1 MWHDEAMTR
10 RHLGVMLSWAAAR
23 RSKACV
29 KSVMARWRGEA
40 AARCHSRAVLQMML
54 QRCGVRT
61 GLQAIDGWRHAAKH
75 GPRRRGKKALLVGRN
90 RVRVMLSIFGVLHA
104 RMCTRRQISHVMAR
118 CLARLRWTDL
128 ARAFWG
134 WLVERDVSLAERRK
148 VRCANMMMTR
158 SRKERMRAVWMGW
171 MERIDCLVMQK
182 EEEERE
188 KRQDEAR
195 RVEDE
200 KFARRRQEEDELG
213 QMMRRFEELQSGAE
227 LAAQEQV
234 KREERRWNAAVNGH
248 LARRSSVMLR
258 ESLRAWGHHTCCR

>member
-1 MWHDEAMTR
+1 M
-10 RHLGVMLSWAAAR
+10 MLSWAAAR

-29 KSVMARWRGEA
+29 KCVMAKWLGEA
-40 AARCHSRAVLQMML
+40 AARCHSRAVLQKML
-54 QRCGVRT
+54 QRCCFRT
-61 GLQAIDGWRHAAKH
+61 SLQALDGWRHAAKQ

-90 RVRVMLSIFGVLHA
+90 RVRVMLSSFGVLYA
-104 RMCTRRQISHVMAR
+104 RMCAGRQISQVMAR

-128 ARAFWG
+128 ARAFGG

-148 VRCANMMMTR
+148 VRCADMMMRR
-158 SRKERMRAVWMGW
+158 SRKERVRAVWMGW
-171 MERIDCLVMQK
+171 MERVDCLVMQK

-213 QMMRRFEELQSGAE
+213 QMMRRIEELQSGAE
-227 LAAQEQV
+227 LIAQEQGQ
-234 KREERRWNAAVNGH
+234 REERRWNAAVNRH
-248 LARRSSVMLR
+248 LARRSSMMLR